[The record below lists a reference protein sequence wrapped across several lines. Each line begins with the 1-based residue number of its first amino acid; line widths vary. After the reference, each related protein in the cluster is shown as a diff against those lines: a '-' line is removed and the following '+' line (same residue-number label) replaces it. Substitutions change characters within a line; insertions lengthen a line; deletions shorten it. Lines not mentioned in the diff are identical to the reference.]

1 MDNEKEVYDENLE
14 HVTIDEN
21 KFNGYFH
28 ERDSLAEN
36 NIVEE
41 VKSSFLEY
49 SMSVITSRA
58 LPDLRDGLKPV
69 HRRIL
74 WSMYESGY
82 TPDKPHR
89 KSAKTVGEVM
99 GNYHPHGDSSIYE
112 AMVRLAQDFNQRYM
126 LIDGHGN
133 FGNIEGD
140 GAAAMRY
147 TESRLSKISLELL
160 RDINKDTVDMTDN
173 FDVTRKEPVVLPSRF
188 PNVLVNGSM
197 GIAVGMATNIPPHN
211 LGEVIDGCVA
221 YIDNPDID
229 TLGLMEYIK
238 GPDFPTG
245 GIILGNSGI
254 KKAYDTGRGT
264 ITIRSKAEIEEHDN
278 HSTIVITE
286 VPYGTN
292 TMDLKNRV
300 AELVRDKVIDGIS
313 DYHTDL
319 KNGVKITIT
328 LKRDANAQVV
338 LNNLYKHTNFQVQY
352 GIIFLMLDG
361 KTPRTLGLKDIISKY
376 VDYQKEV
383 IIRRTRFDLAKD
395 EKRVHI
401 LEGYK
406 IAQDNIDEVVK
417 IIKTA
422 KSDVEAKE
430 KLMSRFGLTEI
441 QTDSILELKLRRLTG
456 LEREKIELELSDL
469 LKEIEELKSILASE
483 QKVLDIIKKELIEI
497 KNKFGDERRTHIDMT
512 AIDYIEDESLIPEE
526 EVMITLTNKG
536 YIKRLSV
543 DTYKTQNKGGVG
555 VKGMSTNEED
565 FVERML
571 VLTTHDYL
579 MFFTNKGKVYRM
591 KGYEIP
597 EFSRHAKGLPI
608 INLLPLDKDEKV
620 SSMFT
625 IKRDDDSKYLI
636 FATKAGLVKRC
647 NISEFENIRRSGK
660 IAISLKDDD
669 ELISVSKSDGNK
681 YIALVSSNGRM
692 VKFIENE
699 VRIMGRS
706 ASGVKGIELE
716 DAYCI
721 DAGIATDDKEVL
733 VVTDNGYGKRTVMN
747 EYRTTHRGSKGV
759 KALNSTDKTGNIVA
773 FKLVTSDEDLIII
786 TNSGMVIRIPISQI
800 SLMSRVTQGVRLI
813 SLKDNQKVTSVFN
826 IPHIEN
832 DADKAE

>member
-395 EKRVHI
+395 EKRVDI

-647 NISEFENIRRSGK
+647 NISEFENIRSSGK